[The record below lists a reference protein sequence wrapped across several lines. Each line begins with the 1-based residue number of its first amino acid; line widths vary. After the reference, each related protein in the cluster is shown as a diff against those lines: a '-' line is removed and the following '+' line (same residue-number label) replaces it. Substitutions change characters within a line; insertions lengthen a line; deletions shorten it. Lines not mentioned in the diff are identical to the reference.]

1 MPARRR
7 QGQEIPPLEWIAG
20 SLGVLV
26 VAATLAFIALES
38 YRGESEG
45 PDLQADVDSV
55 TAGSG
60 GYEVG
65 VIVRNAGRT
74 AARGVIVEGVS
85 SDERGR
91 ESRVQ
96 AELDY
101 VPGLSQERATLIFPD
116 RPDPA
121 TVQVRVVS
129 FTTP

>member
-7 QGQEIPPLEWIAG
+7 KGQEIPPLEWIAG
-20 SLGVLV
+20 GLGVLV

-38 YRGESEG
+38 YRGESDG
-45 PDLQADVDSV
+45 PDLQAEVDSV
-55 TAGSG
+55 NAGSG

-74 AARGVIVEGVS
+74 AARGVIVEGMS
-85 SDERGR
+85 SDGRGR

-116 RPDPA
+116 RPDRA
-121 TVQVRVVS
+121 AVRVRIVS